1 MMEGFKHT
9 DIGLIPDD
17 WHFGRIDEYF
27 TIQQGKSVSKTNRI
41 GDNQKPFLRTS
52 NLLWG
57 KVTLDEL
64 DFLHFS
70 KEEEEKYKLLYND
83 LLVCEGGDI
92 GRTAIWENEMNDIYF
107 QNHLHRVRAKVNDI
121 DPNFVMN
128 WMQYAFRYG
137 KIYFGRGNITTI
149 PNLSKS
155 RLSELAIPKPPLPEQ
170 RKIAYVLS
178 TVQKAIE
185 QQDKLIRTTTELKK
199 ALMQKL
205 FTEGLPT
212 AEALEAEALEPT
224 AELLKPTVE
233 ALEAGG
239 RKLKQTEIGLVPE
252 SWEVVTLGNY
262 LEETQLKDP
271 TKKPNDEFIYV
282 DVSSV
287 SNELLKVTGSNRLLG
302 KEAPSRARKL
312 IQTDDVIFAT
322 VRPTLK
328 RIAKITLDLNNQICS
343 TGFCVLKPAKSKL
356 DSEFLFQYLQTDA
369 FIARIEKLQ
378 RGANYPAVRDKD
390 VKGLKI
396 PLPQYSEQ
404 VIIGK
409 YLKTLDKKK
418 NIAIS
423 KKQTLNDLFKTLLH
437 ELMTGKRR
445 VHEIEFQGGFENLS
459 HPEKP
464 KPEALEGEALE
475 GEVLKNSDKTF
486 KIEEQ
491 QFNIA
496 AKK

>member
-1 MMEGFKHT
+1 
-9 DIGLIPDD
+9 
-17 WHFGRIDEYF
+17 
-27 TIQQGKSVSKTNRI
+27 
-41 GDNQKPFLRTS
+41 
-52 NLLWG
+52 
-57 KVTLDEL
+57 
-64 DFLHFS
+64 
-70 KEEEEKYKLLYND
+70 
-83 LLVCEGGDI
+83 
-92 GRTAIWENEMNDIYF
+92 
-107 QNHLHRVRAKVNDI
+107 
-121 DPNFVMN
+121 
-128 WMQYAFRYG
+128 
-137 KIYFGRGNITTI
+137 
-149 PNLSKS
+149 
-155 RLSELAIPKPPLPEQ
+155 
-170 RKIAYVLS
+170 
-178 TVQKAIE
+178 
-185 QQDKLIRTTTELKK
+185 
-199 ALMQKL
+199 
-205 FTEGLPT
+205 
-212 AEALEAEALEPT
+212 
-224 AELLKPTVE
+224 
-233 ALEAGG
+233 
-239 RKLKQTEIGLVPE
+239 
-252 SWEVVTLGNY
+252 
-262 LEETQLKDP
+262 
-271 TKKPNDEFIYV
+271 
-282 DVSSV
+282 
-287 SNELLKVTGSNRLLG
+287 LG

-475 GEVLKNSDKTF
+475 GEALEGEALEGEALEGEALEGEALEGEALEGEVLKNSDKTF